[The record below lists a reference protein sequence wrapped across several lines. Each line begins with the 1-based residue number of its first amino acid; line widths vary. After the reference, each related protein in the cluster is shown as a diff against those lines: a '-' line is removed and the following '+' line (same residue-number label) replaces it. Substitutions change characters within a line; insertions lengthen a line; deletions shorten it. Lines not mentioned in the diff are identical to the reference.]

1 MRITPQV
8 KDLVLTHLV
17 DNNEVGAL
25 VEIKHGESIH
35 GVTGDTLEAM
45 IRQFEKLGLL
55 RFDSGGSFTNSS
67 VIFWI
72 NLDAHDLLNEGGFYG
87 RYQLFQANIE
97 KLLTEVDKLDAKDVK
112 VGNELK
118 TIQTKLKDYLDIIAK
133 VSTVGNNLGDSIF

>member
-1 MRITPQV
+1 MRISPQA
-8 KDLVLTHLV
+8 KDLVLTYLV

-25 VEIKHGESIH
+25 VEIKYDASIH
-35 GVTGDTLEAM
+35 GVTGDTLVAM

-55 RFDSGGSFTNSS
+55 RFDSRGSFTNSS

-87 RYQLFQANIE
+87 RYQLFQANVE

-112 VGNELK
+112 VGAELK
-118 TIQTKLKDYLDIIAK
+118 TIRTNLKDFLDIISK
-133 VSTVGNNLGDSIF
+133 VSTLAHNFGDSI